1 MPRRIYV
8 VRHCERIDNID
19 SKWRKKYPGFQDDNS
34 PLSDRGRNIQAI
46 ELRKRFSNIHVDHVF
61 SSPMDRTVETA
72 SILLGDK
79 DILIKPEPGL
89 CEVLYL
95 CNDPP
100 SFWKV
105 DKLKEKFPKIDTN
118 YSPVFSR
125 LPRETGYGDEACIPR
140 VRELIE
146 KLLIKYNG
154 KDDQILLVSHGA
166 PIGAIH
172 EVLNGK
178 WKYVGQAT
186 VSIWDETED
195 NSGSF
200 KCLSSSDSSHLS
212 DKSNLRP
219 W

>member
-1 MPRRIYV
+1 MPRKIYV

-19 SKWRKKYPGFQDDNS
+19 SKWRKKYPGFMDDNS
-34 PLSDRGRNIQAI
+34 PLSDRGRKIQGP
-46 ELRKRFSNIHVDHVF
+46 ELCKRFANVKLDHVI
-61 SSPMDRTVETA
+61 SSPMDRTIETA
-72 SILLGDK
+72 SLLLGDK
-79 DILIKPEPGL
+79 DIPIKAEPGL

-100 SFWKV
+100 SFWKTE
-105 DKLKEKFPKIDTN
+105 KLIEKFPKVDKN
-118 YSPVFSR
+118 YSPIFNK
-125 LPRETGYGDEACIPR
+125 LPSETGYGDEACIPR
-140 VRELIE
+140 VKKLIE
-146 KLLIKYNG
+146 QLLKRYDNP
-154 KDDQILLVSHGA
+154 DEQILLVSHGA

-172 EVLNGK
+172 EVLNGR

-186 VSIWDETED
+186 VSIWEETD
-195 NSGSF
+195 DGSEKF